1 MLGTQRLGEKKEL
14 PVRCTRDKPGFD
26 QSCASSTRLDASA
39 TSSFTDAERLQCGY
53 RYALALTHQPAD
65 AEDLV
70 QEAWLNLTRR
80 YGSVESNALL
90 FTAVRNLFVDQCRRK
105 KIVQFDSLDQPE
117 PPELP
122 PVAEDEPGV
131 KGDLET
137 LLAVL
142 RPVERESLFLHYYQ
156 GHTAEEIAQ
165 ITGQP
170 RGTVLSL
177 LHRAIAKLRAAA
189 ANPRPPG
196 KGDPDEVNTSNSPGR
211 NQWLL
216 LFVPFL

>member
-1 MLGTQRLGEKKEL
+1 MGEKKEL
-14 PVRCTRDKPGFD
+14 PGGAATAKRTFD
-26 QSCASSTRLDASA
+26 QSCARRPRLDASA
-39 TSSFTDAERLQCGY
+39 IPTPTDAERLQSGY
-53 RYALALTHQPAD
+53 RYALALTHHAAD

-70 QEAWLNLTRR
+70 QEAWLNLSRR
-80 YGSVESNALL
+80 YGRIESNALL

-105 KIVQFDSLDQPE
+105 KIIQFDSLDQPE

-122 PVAEDEPGV
+122 VAVEEEPGV

-142 RPVERESLFLHYYQ
+142 RPVERETLFLHYYQ

-165 ITGQP
+165 LTGQP

-177 LHRAIAKLRAAA
+177 LHRAIAKLREAA
-189 ANPRPPG
+189 ANPTTQSRC
-196 KGDPDEVNTSNSPGR
+196 
-211 NQWLL
+211 NQWLF